1 MMNCKEATRMVS
13 DGLDRDLTLSD
24 KLRLQMHLL
33 ICSYCRNFSK
43 QGNFLRRAARSAVT
57 RKSD

>member
-13 DGLDRDLTLSD
+13 EGLDRDLALGE
-24 KLRLQMHLL
+24 KLRLQLHLF
-33 ICSYCRNFSK
+33 ICDYCRNFSK
-43 QGNFLRRAARSAVT
+43 QGNFLRRAAQSANK